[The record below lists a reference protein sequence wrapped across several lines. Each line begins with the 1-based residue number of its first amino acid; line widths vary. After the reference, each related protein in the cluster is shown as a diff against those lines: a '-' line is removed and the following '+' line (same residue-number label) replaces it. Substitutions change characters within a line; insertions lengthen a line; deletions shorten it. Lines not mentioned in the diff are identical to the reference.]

1 MPASRVT
8 LVGDAAHTHGGSFA
22 AGGSLALDDSRALGL
37 AFKHVFGSG
46 SSSFSQENIQQA
58 LTLYDQTR
66 RPHTARLLS
75 IVHSLMNRKTPTFAT
90 PEEADEAIRARMR
103 SRPDLLW
110 LSEHDVEKAFQQVV
124 AESEQRNLESQRT
137 TGARQPYQKAES
149 AVASPALESKL

>member
-37 AFKHVFGSG
+37 AFKHVFASSG
-46 SSSFSQENIQQA
+46 SSFSQANIQQA

-66 RPHTARLLS
+66 RPHTARLLN
-75 IVHSLMNRKTPTFAT
+75 IVHNLMSRKAPTFAT
-90 PEEADEAIRARMR
+90 PEEEDEALRARMR

-124 AESEQRNLESQRT
+124 AESEQRNLETQGT
-137 TGARQPYQKAES
+137 TRAAQLYQKPES
-149 AVASPALESKL
+149 AVASPAFGSKL

>member
-37 AFKHVFGSG
+37 AFKHVFAASG
-46 SSSFSQENIQQA
+46 SSFSQENIQQA
-58 LTLYDQTR
+58 LALYDQTR

-75 IVHSLMNRKTPTFAT
+75 IVHSLMNRKAPTFAT
-90 PEEADEAIRARMR
+90 PEEEDEALITRMK

-124 AESEQRNLESQRT
+124 AESKQRNLESQGT
-137 TGARQPYQKAES
+137 TRATQSYQKAES
-149 AVASPALESKL
+149 AVASPTFGSKL